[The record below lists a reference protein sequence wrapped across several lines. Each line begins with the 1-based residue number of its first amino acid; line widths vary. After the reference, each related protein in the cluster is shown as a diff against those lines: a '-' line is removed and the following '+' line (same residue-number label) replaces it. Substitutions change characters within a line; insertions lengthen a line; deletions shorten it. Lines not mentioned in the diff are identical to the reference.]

1 MKTPSKK
8 KTTRTAGTTVDW
20 KVLKK
25 SHQNMNAVFL
35 ENVNEAKPFDSK
47 NELNFTLANS
57 TSGRNTAGK
66 RIGTA
71 LIVDQIDAHSFA
83 RDKTINHV
91 KRAS

>member
-35 ENVNEAKPFDSK
+35 ENVNEAKPCD
-47 NELNFTLANS
+47 
-57 TSGRNTAGK
+57 
-66 RIGTA
+66 
-71 LIVDQIDAHSFA
+71 
-83 RDKTINHV
+83 
-91 KRAS
+91 

>member
-1 MKTPSKK
+1 
-8 KTTRTAGTTVDW
+8 
-20 KVLKK
+20 
-25 SHQNMNAVFL
+25 
-35 ENVNEAKPFDSK
+35 
-47 NELNFTLANS
+47 LANS